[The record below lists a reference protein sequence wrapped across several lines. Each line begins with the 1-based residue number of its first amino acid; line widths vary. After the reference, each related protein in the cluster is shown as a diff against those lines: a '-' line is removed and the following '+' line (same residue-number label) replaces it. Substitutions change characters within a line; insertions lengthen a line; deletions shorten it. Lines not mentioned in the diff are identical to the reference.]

1 MIPDRYRFWAQEGCI
16 IPDDTATWYIV
27 DYDSRRFVSVT
38 SPEQFSPDDEENAIK
53 ALRPIIDT
61 LCFNVKGITVD
72 DKGRLVSTSTS
83 LKDDFTV
90 FVRYPRFTEAEVGTD
105 HSDTLKRSQLQEL
118 DRLHICVDLVRHKQ
132 QNCPP
137 DLVVFKYT
145 MRPERLKRLWNEA
158 FLAKR
163 L

>member
-16 IPDDTATWYIV
+16 IPDDTATWHIV

-38 SPEQFSPDDEENAIK
+38 SPEHFSPDDEKNAIK

-61 LCFNVKGITVD
+61 LGFNVKGITVD

-83 LKDDFTV
+83 LEDDFTL
-90 FVRYPRFTEAEVGTD
+90 FVRYPRFTEVEVGTD
-105 HSDTLKRSQLQEL
+105 NSDTLKRSQLQEV
-118 DRLHICVDLVRHKQ
+118 DRLHVCVDLVRHKQ

-137 DLVVFKYT
+137 ELVVFKYT
-145 MRPERLKRLWNEA
+145 MRPERL
-158 FLAKR
+158 
-163 L
+163 